1 MGGLKHRQ
9 ISSIHICQKMVATRL
24 KNISE
29 ITKIEVSP
37 TSQGYTRFKIYATTL
52 SQLLNSNT
60 RIITIPVCLTRMY
73 TRSISK
79 Q

>member
-1 MGGLKHRQ
+1 
-9 ISSIHICQKMVATRL
+9 MVATRL

-29 ITKIEVSP
+29 ITKIDYSP

>member
-1 MGGLKHRQ
+1 
-9 ISSIHICQKMVATRL
+9 MVATRL

-29 ITKIEVSP
+29 ITKIDYSP

-79 Q
+79 QLTQSA